1 MKIGVDVSLLV
12 GNLTGIGRYTHELL
26 KRLIESGH
34 EWFLYS
40 HCQINAD
47 YTERTN
53 VHLRTVKTLRCLP
66 RIVSAQTTIPFQANL
81 DKVDLFWSPTHRL
94 PTLLSK
100 KIARVLTIHDLVW
113 KRAGETMRPLNR
125 WLDATLM
132 PEGIRIADRII
143 AVSEHTALDLRIE
156 FPAMKHKIRTIPLG
170 ISLLSTVAP
179 RDSLASLGLTGQY
192 FLFVGTLEPRKN
204 LARLIAAFSALPQR
218 LRETVCLAIAGGDG
232 WGGVNVASIAERFGV
247 QSNVRVLGYV
257 SEEQLATLYSHAL
270 FLAMPSLY
278 EGFGLPLL
286 EAMAR
291 GIPVLTS
298 DCSSMP
304 EVAGDAGVLVD
315 PHDVSSIVK
324 GLVQMLESGAR
335 RSELSKLAV
344 LNAARFSW
352 DKATKETL
360 EVFDEAIEI
369 RMKLNGF

>member
-1 MKIGVDVSLLV
+1 MRVGVDVSPLV

-26 KRLIESGH
+26 RRLTESGH

-40 HCQINAD
+40 HDHINAN
-47 YTERTN
+47 YTDRKN
-53 VHLRTVKTLRCLP
+53 VHLRLAKTFRFLP
-66 RIVSAQTTIPFQANL
+66 RTVSVQTTIPLQAKQ

-125 WLDATLM
+125 FLDAALM

-143 AVSEHTALDLRIE
+143 TVSEHTALDLKTE
-156 FPAMKHKIRTIPLG
+156 FPDSRHKIRTIPLG
-170 ISLLSTVAP
+170 ISSLLAAAP
-179 RDSLASLGLTGQY
+179 RESLASMGLTGQY

-204 LARLIAAFSALPQR
+204 LGRLISAFSVLPQR
-218 LRETVCLAIAGGDG
+218 LREQVCLVIAGGDG

-247 QSNVRVLGYV
+247 ERNIRVLGYV
-257 SEEQLATLYSHAL
+257 SEEQLAALYSHAL

-291 GIPVLTS
+291 GIPVLAS

-304 EVAGDAGVLVD
+304 EVVGNAGVLVD
-315 PHDVSSIVK
+315 PYDVSSIARGIVDI
-324 GLVQMLESGAR
+324 LENDAR
-335 RSELSKLAV
+335 RSELSKLSL
-344 LNAARFSW
+344 LNASRFSW
-352 DKATKETL
+352 DKAAKETL
-360 EVFDEAIEI
+360 EVFEDAIET
-369 RMKLNGF
+369 RKKLVGF

>member
-1 MKIGVDVSLLV
+1 MRIGVDVSPLV
-12 GNLTGIGRYTHELL
+12 GNLTGIGRYTHEVL

-40 HCQINAD
+40 HDHIDAN

-53 VHLRTVKTLRCLP
+53 VHLRLVKTFRFLP
-66 RIVSAQTTIPFQANL
+66 RIVSVQTTIPLQANL

-125 WLDATLM
+125 FLDATLM

-143 AVSEHTALDLRIE
+143 AVSEHTAFDLKTE
-156 FPAMKHKIRTIPLG
+156 FPTSRHKIRTIPLG
-170 ISLLSTVAP
+170 VSSPFTAAP
-179 RDSLASLGLTGQY
+179 RESLASMGLTGQY

-204 LARLIAAFSALPQR
+204 LGRLISAFSALPQR
-218 LRETVCLAIAGGDG
+218 LREQVCLVIAGGDG

-247 QSNVRVLGYV
+247 ERNIRVLGYV

-291 GIPVLTS
+291 GIPVLAS

-304 EVAGDAGVLVD
+304 EVVGNAGVLVD

-324 GLVQMLESGAR
+324 GLVEILENGAR
-335 RSELSKLAV
+335 RSELSKLAL
-344 LNAARFSW
+344 LNASRFSW
-352 DKATKETL
+352 DKAAKETL
-360 EVFDEAIEI
+360 EVFEDAIEI
-369 RMKLNGF
+369 RKKLVGF